1 MSPRIVRR
9 AISFNEETITTMPRR
24 KQAEKIRLTV
34 KGEPSAAT
42 LPAEFGLSLP
52 CMKEIRKR
60 IGGSVMAVE
69 GKLIWCPNSTWIP
82 EVD

>member
-1 MSPRIVRR
+1 
-9 AISFNEETITTMPRR
+9 MPRR
-24 KQAEKIRLTV
+24 RQAENTTLTV
-34 KGEPSAAT
+34 KGEPSAAA

-69 GKLIWCPNSTWIP
+69 GKLIWCPDSTLYDFK
-82 EVD
+82 EAD